1 MEGTASAK
9 PRIRYHSRE
18 RFTLPLRTLL
28 IAASMIIPKTMIPII
43 RLVSDMMFTLVC
55 CVVYLPNVNVDSG
68 LKALEVPRF
77 VRGWFVPV
85 GFWLPIQIKLNQ
97 GYSIQDIQ
105 YNWPLFLQLGVVFSL
120 LFLCLHLCGWVLID
134 MYKFNLNESNPKKNG
149 GKNS

>member
-1 MEGTASAK
+1 MNHNPEFS
-9 PRIRYHSRE
+9 
-18 RFTLPLRTLL
+18 
-28 IAASMIIPKTMIPII
+28 
-43 RLVSDMMFTLVC
+43 
-55 CVVYLPNVNVDSG
+55 LPNVNVDSG